1 MLMSIFIQQLI
12 NGLALGSAYAVFA
25 IGCTL
30 IFGILGIINMAHG
43 ALFMAGAYFGWG
55 AVQLGLPLPLAFV
68 VAVTGA
74 GLLGAL
80 IEILIFRTLRERGGQ
95 RWIGLVASLSLAR
108 VLVGVVQEFFGTQV
122 RRYPTSELLSTAWE
136 FGEVRIRL
144 IQVVII
150 LSSLAMMAI
159 FAFTL
164 RKTSIGRAV
173 RTVAFNGDVA
183 RIVGVPVERV
193 VLFTFFIASALA
205 GGAGLLLG
213 ILFNVVSPFMG
224 ELMLTKGLT
233 VIILGGLGNIMGA
246 VAGGFLLGLIEVLS
260 VAYVSSSFRDAIGFA
275 LIFLILLIR
284 PTGLFA
290 GFQDRQA

>member
-1 MLMSIFIQQLI
+1 MSIFIQQLV
-12 NGLALGSAYAVFA
+12 NGLTLGSAYAVFA

-55 AVQLGLPLPLAFV
+55 ATQLGLPLPLAFV
-68 VAVTGA
+68 VAVIGA
-74 GLLGAL
+74 GLLGTL
-80 IEILIFRTLRERGGQ
+80 VELLIFRTLRKRGGQ

-108 VLVGVVQEFFGTQV
+108 LIVGIVQEIFGTQV
-122 RRYPTSELLSTAWE
+122 RRYPTSELLSTAWQ

-150 LSSLAMMAI
+150 VTSLLMMAI
-159 FAFTL
+159 FAFTF
-164 RKTSIGRAV
+164 RKTAIGRAV
-173 RTVAFNGDVA
+173 RTVAFSEDVA
-183 RIVGVPVERV
+183 RIVGIPVEHAIV
-193 VLFTFFIASALA
+193 FTFFIASALA

-224 ELMLTKGLT
+224 ELMLTKGLI

-246 VAGGFLLGLIEVLS
+246 VAGGFLLGITEVLS

-290 GFQDRQA
+290 GFQERQA